1 MSSDLF
7 QQSQAHRLY
16 SLYLSY
22 EASHS
27 AKHEDPECKAV
38 LQNCFRLMEKDYV
51 VGTVANHSGQLCPSY
66 PSELAILE
74 QARDHI
80 LPTISGTPNRDQHN
94 TIYPSQP
101 PSLRPNEHQQ
111 HQSRP
116 THSSS
121 PTPSTSH
128 YTPPLNPT
136 NNIDTTYSRF
146 HGTVQEP
153 PVTEEGDQSFDLGES
168 GMMSFQ
174 DIKQELDMI
183 KSPPTSRVPE
193 PAKRHILPSF
203 HFRSPRPDKDKD
215 KDKSKAKDKTEK
227 TANVAIKEFMPPT
240 AEALPQDVSDPYK
253 VNDTHE
259 LAKQFEKSHFAR
271 VRARFVV
278 PCILV
283 RGKNICRSA
292 TLSNEVEVF
301 MHSFNQ
307 KINDLNQRRKMFLY
321 GTGERSPDKE
331 DRESSLEKQ
340 REEDIEL
347 LRQLGV
353 SYIND
358 LMVENRKVKY
368 GLKVTS
374 SEKADSFRRYSNFK
388 LVATPYPGVEFF
400 QKFKA
405 NKYSARKL
413 CFDWSQNFADA
424 ELQLPLGHTDNLGIR
439 WRDYKKWDLIELTQN
454 YLRLYLTHIADGT
467 DVNFSSLH
475 PQDPARSSKGLLIH
489 CISGWDRTPLF
500 ISLLRISLW
509 ADGEAHQS
517 LTAAE
522 ILYLTMGYDWFLFNH
537 LLADRSQRG
546 EDIFYFCFYFLKF
559 IYGEEFSLKSVASL
573 EKTHEVQR
581 PVSQQLLGRSPL
593 LKEIGRVRD
602 GVFRTGPVDL
612 DPNAYVCDEC
622 RQSRRFTG
630 DPVGRDVNNSH
641 DAASSTD
648 GKPSSW
654 QLVSFATPPGRDRH
668 GSPRAPFLPTLQG
681 ASRTNGS
688 PLNANRN
695 LPGLSEDHKATVEG
709 SLESQRHTS
718 TSPFTLAD
726 GRFRLGLQQFNA
738 RRSSSS
744 SIPEIL
750 AVAGAASEQPHE
762 SKRQTL
768 TTGFEFSRVSTSPNL
783 TSHDNLGNSPDDSK
797 EEPSTERLSSPRKRA
812 STFDGGL
819 LLSTGTESLGITL
832 PKEEEEDL
840 TSGDDDADEDEA
852 HPPHA
857 IHPSSTNLTSGSVP
871 QHARLNQY
879 TCQVCHQMYEPL
891 PEPVGLEDPA
901 LAQDIPGVTPVSR
914 PSSAQLMEGIH
925 GTSSIFHHDD
935 DDTHGHAYQATTQ
948 RRTVSESDREEGVFQ
963 LDFDDRPPYHG
974 LDTFSGVSD
983 FRPEQISLPGSDYHG
998 SSGSDRGTDDRALG
1012 NDLHN
1017 DDDDDDGIECDGIE
1031 CDGNES
1037 FWDETST
1044 IDYGYNSSPLN
1055 GLGLGLTKCS
1065 TESLR
1070 STGLDVAAAH
1080 SSDPSLDGVNHDI
1093 EDEDDYGDDDDA
1105 ASICSQRSGQKS
1117 EHHDNDHLFMPS
1129 LKGVFSSSDR
1139 GQVQYAN
1146 LGDESNGSCATG
1158 YAVSDP
1164 GMAHSS
1170 NRSGSCNSDGTRP
1183 TLTRRQKLRQL
1194 RRLFMDIRDEI
1205 GDGSQALAGGSVGS
1219 HDNSKSGI
1227 AIKGQDQERDGDDNG
1242 SLKAESFSE
1251 DPSFQYKSPI
1261 AAYVSSHHRQIPKS
1275 EMYDY
1280 QQPQF
1285 ARFASHRPYGDAPGG
1300 IVSPVASRD
1309 GSGKHPGHHAH
1320 GLGVPPS
1327 SGRKSPFEWAA
1338 AAASSAAASIT
1349 SSATGIVSGGFGHNP
1364 PHGNSGMTKQ
1374 SPVHPLYEQYHQQ
1387 RQQPQPR
1394 RASRPYP
1401 SGSSHTLLPAYV
1413 QSPVSGTTTPMDGEF
1428 PLSSGERHHT
1438 QERESHHRASLSP
1451 ATTSSTTLNP
1461 KHRPGPGAKD
1471 KGGESGG
1478 RWDW

>member
-51 VGTVANHSGQLCPSY
+51 VGTVANHNGQLCPSY

-74 QARDHI
+74 QAKYHTPSTTWTLDR
-80 LPTISGTPNRDQHN
+80 GTHN
-94 TIYPSQP
+94 TIHPSQL
-101 PSLRPNEHQQ
+101 PSSLPNEQ
-111 HQSRP
+111 HPSRP
-116 THSSS
+116 QTNS
-121 PTPSTSH
+121 PTSTSH
-128 YTPPLNPT
+128 LISSSHNTT
-136 NNIDTTYSRF
+136 SDIDTTYPRF
-146 HGTVQEP
+146 QGQP
-153 PVTEEGDQSFDLGES
+153 PEEGDQSFDLGES

-183 KSPPTSRVPE
+183 RSPPTSSRVPE

-215 KDKSKAKDKTEK
+215 KDKKEK
-227 TANVAIKEFMPPT
+227 MANVAIKEFVPPT
-240 AEALPQDVSDPYK
+240 PEAKPVRQSDVPDPYK

-271 VRARFVV
+271 VRAR
-278 PCILV
+278 
-283 RGKNICRSA
+283 
-292 TLSNEVEVF
+292 
-301 MHSFNQ
+301 
-307 KINDLNQRRKMFLY
+307 
-321 GTGERSPDKE
+321 PDKE

-353 SYIND
+353 AYIND

-467 DVNFSSLH
+467 DVEH
-475 PQDPARSSKGLLIH
+475 PEGPARSSKGLLIH

-559 IYGEEFSLKSVASL
+559 IYGEEFSLNSVASL
-573 EKTHEVQR
+573 GKTQEAQR

-593 LKEIGRVRD
+593 LKDIGRVRD
-602 GVFRTGPVDL
+602 GVLYTGPEL
-612 DPNAYVCDEC
+612 EPNARICDAC
-622 RQSRRFTG
+622 RQSRRFSG
-630 DPVGRDVNNSH
+630 DPVGREANNGH
-641 DAASSTD
+641 ETASSTD

-668 GSPRAPFLPTLQG
+668 GSPRAPFLPTVQG

-688 PLNANRN
+688 PLNADRN
-695 LPGLSEDHKATVEG
+695 SSGLSEDHRTTVEG
-709 SLESQRHTS
+709 SLESQRNTS
-718 TSPFTLAD
+718 TSPFTFAD

-744 SIPEIL
+744 SIPEIF
-750 AVAGAASEQPHE
+750 ATSGTTSKQSYE
-762 SKRQTL
+762 SNRQTL

-783 TSHDNLGNSPDDSK
+783 ASHDKFGNSPDRDSK
-797 EEPSTERLSSPRKRA
+797 EEPSTEKLSTPRKRA

-819 LLSTGTESLGITL
+819 LLSTGTESISATHS
-832 PKEEEEDL
+832 KEEEEDL
-840 TSGDDDADEDEA
+840 TSGDDDADEDDEA
-852 HPPHA
+852 QKGYHGLEAQPPQA
-857 IHPSSTNLTSGSVP
+857 VHPSSTHPISGSAP
-871 QHARLNQY
+871 PRARLNQY
-879 TCQVCHQMYEPL
+879 TCQVCHQAYEPL
-891 PEPVGLEDPA
+891 PEPVNSEDTA
-901 LAQDIPGVTPVSR
+901 LVQDIPRPTAVSR
-914 PSSAQLMEGIH
+914 PSSTQLLEGIH

-935 DDTHGHAYQATTQ
+935 DNTHGHGYHDSMPQ
-948 RRTVSESDREEGVFQ
+948 RRKVSESDREEGVFQ
-963 LDFDDRPPYHG
+963 LDFDDRPSYHG
-974 LDTFSGVSD
+974 LDTFTGVSD

-998 SSGSDRGTDDRALG
+998 SSGSDRGTDDRAFS
-1012 NDLHN
+1012 NDLH
-1017 DDDDDDGIECDGIE
+1017 DDDDDDGIECDG
-1031 CDGNES
+1031 NES
-1037 FWDETST
+1037 FWEESST
-1044 IDYGYNSSPLN
+1044 VDYGYGASPLN

-1065 TESLR
+1065 AESLR
-1070 STGLDVAAAH
+1070 STGLDVTATNH
-1080 SSDPSLDGVNHDI
+1080 SSNPSLEGISHDI
-1093 EDEDDYGDDDDA
+1093 EDDDDYGEDDDA
-1105 ASICSQRSGQKS
+1105 ASVCSQRSGQKS
-1117 EHHDNDHLFMPS
+1117 ENHDTDHLFMPS

-1139 GQVQYAN
+1139 GQVHD
-1146 LGDESNGSCATG
+1146 GSRGESNGSYATG
-1158 YAVSDP
+1158 CPVSDP
-1164 GMAHSS
+1164 GTAGSFDHT
-1170 NRSGSCNSDGTRP
+1170 GSCDSNGPRP
-1183 TLTRRQKLRQL
+1183 ALTRRQKLRQL

-1205 GDGSQALAGGSVGS
+1205 GDGSGALAGGSVGS
-1219 HDNSKSGI
+1219 NDNSKSGI
-1227 AIKGQDQERDGDDNG
+1227 AIKAGQEQERDGDSN
-1242 SLKAESFSE
+1242 SFKAESFSE

-1261 AAYVSSHHRQIPKS
+1261 AAYMNSHHRPISRPD
-1275 EMYDY
+1275 MHDY

-1285 ARFASHRPYGDAPGG
+1285 ARVASHRPYGDAPGG
-1300 IVSPVASRD
+1300 IASPIASRD
-1309 GSGKHPGHHAH
+1309 GSGKHPGHNAH

-1349 SSATGIVSGGFGHNP
+1349 SSASGIVSGGFGHHP
-1364 PHGNSGMTKQ
+1364 PHGPGMTKQ
-1374 SPVHPLYEQYHQQ
+1374 SPHPLYEQYLQQHQQ
-1387 RQQPQPR
+1387 QQHQQQQHHQPQPR

-1401 SGSSHTLLPAYV
+1401 SSGTSHVLLPAHL
-1413 QSPVSGTTTPMDGEF
+1413 QSPVSGTTTPMDDF
-1428 PLSSGERHHT
+1428 PQSMTSERHHAL
-1438 QERESHHRASLSP
+1438 EGHHRASVSP
-1451 ATTSSTTLNP
+1451 AMTSAAILNP
-1461 KHRPGPGAKD
+1461 KHQPGPGAKD
-1471 KGGESGG
+1471 KGESGG
-1478 RWDW
+1478 RWDWMPGIFV

>member
-1 MSSDLF
+1 M
-7 QQSQAHRLY
+7 
-16 SLYLSY
+16 
-22 EASHS
+22 
-27 AKHEDPECKAV
+27 
-38 LQNCFRLMEKDYV
+38 
-51 VGTVANHSGQLCPSY
+51 
-66 PSELAILE
+66 
-74 QARDHI
+74 
-80 LPTISGTPNRDQHN
+80 
-94 TIYPSQP
+94 
-101 PSLRPNEHQQ
+101 
-111 HQSRP
+111 
-116 THSSS
+116 
-121 PTPSTSH
+121 
-128 YTPPLNPT
+128 
-136 NNIDTTYSRF
+136 
-146 HGTVQEP
+146 
-153 PVTEEGDQSFDLGES
+153 
-168 GMMSFQ
+168 
-174 DIKQELDMI
+174 
-183 KSPPTSRVPE
+183 
-193 PAKRHILPSF
+193 
-203 HFRSPRPDKDKD
+203 
-215 KDKSKAKDKTEK
+215 
-227 TANVAIKEFMPPT
+227 ANVAIKEFVPPT
-240 AEALPQDVSDPYK
+240 LEAKPAQSDVPDPYK

-307 KINDLNQRRKMFLY
+307 KINDLNQRRKMLI
-321 GTGERSPDKE
+321 PDKE

-353 SYIND
+353 AYIND

-467 DVNFSSLH
+467 DVQH
-475 PQDPARSSKGLLIH
+475 PEGSARSSKGLLVH

-559 IYGEEFSLKSVASL
+559 IYGEEFSLNSVASL
-573 EKTHEVQR
+573 GKTQEVQN
-581 PVSQQLLGRSPL
+581 PVCQQLLGRSPL
-593 LKEIGRVRD
+593 LKDIGRVRD
-602 GVFRTGPVDL
+602 GVFYTGPEL
-612 DPNAYVCDEC
+612 DPNAHICDDC
-622 RQSRRFTG
+622 RQSRRFSS
-630 DPVGRDVNNSH
+630 DAVGRDANNSH
-641 DAASSTD
+641 EAASSTD

-688 PLNANRN
+688 PLNTNRN
-695 LPGLSEDHKATVEG
+695 SSGPSEDHKAAEG
-709 SLESQRHTS
+709 SLESQRNTS
-718 TSPFTLAD
+718 TSPFTFAD

-744 SIPEIL
+744 SIPEIF
-750 AVAGAASEQPHE
+750 AASGAASEQSHE
-762 SKRQTL
+762 SKRQTF
-768 TTGFEFSRVSTSPNL
+768 TTGFESSRVSTSPNL
-783 TSHDNLGNSPDDSK
+783 SSHDKFGSSPDRDSK
-797 EEPSTERLSSPRKRA
+797 EESSTERLSTPRKRA
-812 STFDGGL
+812 STFDGSL
-819 LLSTGTESLGITL
+819 LLSTGTESLGATHS
-832 PKEEEEDL
+832 KEEEEDL
-840 TSGDDDADEDEA
+840 TSGDDDADEDEEAADKSNRGLEA
-852 HPPHA
+852 HQQPA
-857 IHPSSTNLTSGSVP
+857 IHPLSTHPTTGSTP
-871 QHARLNQY
+871 QNARLNQY
-879 TCQVCHQMYEPL
+879 TCQVCHQAYEPL
-891 PEPVGLEDPA
+891 PEPVGFEDPA
-901 LAQDIPGVTPVSR
+901 LSQDIPRVTPVSR
-914 PSSAQLMEGIH
+914 PSSTQLMEGIH
-925 GTSSIFHHDD
+925 GTNSIFHHDD
-935 DDTHGHAYQATTQ
+935 DDTHGHGYHDSIPQ
-948 RRTVSESDREEGVFQ
+948 RRKVSESDREEGVFH
-963 LDFDDRPPYHG
+963 LDFDDRLSYHG
-974 LDTFSGVSD
+974 LDTFNEVTD
-983 FRPEQISLPGSDYHG
+983 FRPEQISLPGSDCHG
-998 SSGSDRGTDDRALG
+998 SSGSDRGTDDRALC
-1012 NDLHN
+1012 NDLRE
-1017 DDDDDDGIECDGIE
+1017 DDDDDGIE

-1037 FWDETST
+1037 FWEESST
-1044 IDYGYNSSPLN
+1044 VDYGYSASPLN

-1070 STGLDVAAAH
+1070 STGLDVAATNH
-1080 SSDPSLDGVNHDI
+1080 SSDPSLERSSHDI
-1093 EDEDDYGDDDDA
+1093 EDDDDYGEDDDA

-1139 GQVQYAN
+1139 GQVH
-1146 LGDESNGSCATG
+1146 GSHGESNGSCATG
-1158 YAVSDP
+1158 CPVSDP
-1164 GMAHSS
+1164 EMAQSS
-1170 NRSGSCNSDGTRP
+1170 DPTGSRDSNGPRP

-1194 RRLFMDIRDEI
+1194 RRLFMDIRGEI
-1205 GDGSQALAGGSVGS
+1205 GDGSRSMAGGSVGS
-1219 HDNSKSGI
+1219 QDNSKSGI
-1227 AIKGQDQERDGDDNG
+1227 AIKAGQEQERDGDSN
-1242 SLKAESFSE
+1242 SFKAESFSE

-1261 AAYVSSHHRQIPKS
+1261 AAYMSNHHRQIPRPD
-1275 EMYDY
+1275 MHDY

-1285 ARFASHRPYGDAPGG
+1285 ARVASHRPYGDAPGG

-1309 GSGKHPGHHAH
+1309 GVGKHPGHHAP
-1320 GLGVPPS
+1320 GLGVPSS

-1349 SSATGIVSGGFGHNP
+1349 SSASGIVSGGFGHHP
-1364 PHGNSGMTKQ
+1364 PHGPGMTKQ
-1374 SPVHPLYEQYHQQ
+1374 SPHPLYEQYLQQHQQ
-1387 RQQPQPR
+1387 QRHHHQPQPR

-1401 SGSSHTLLPAYV
+1401 VGSSHALPPTHM
-1413 QSPVSGTTTPMDGEF
+1413 QSPVSGTTTPMDEF
-1428 PLSSGERHHT
+1428 SQTTIAGERHHIL
-1438 QERESHHRASLSP
+1438 ECHHRASVSP
-1451 ATTSSTTLNP
+1451 ATTSAAILNP
-1461 KHRPGPGAKD
+1461 KHRPGPDAKD
-1471 KGGESGG
+1471 KSESGG
-1478 RWDW
+1478 RWDWMPGIFV

>member
-51 VGTVANHSGQLCPSY
+51 VGTVANHNGQLCPSY

-74 QARDHI
+74 QAKDH
-80 LPTISGTPNRDQHN
+80 
-94 TIYPSQP
+94 
-101 PSLRPNEHQQ
+101 
-111 HQSRP
+111 
-116 THSSS
+116 
-121 PTPSTSH
+121 
-128 YTPPLNPT
+128 TPPTTWTLNNDD
-136 NNIDTTYSRF
+136 NNNST
-146 HGTVQEP
+146 P
-153 PVTEEGDQSFDLGES
+153 PEECDRSFDLGES

-183 KSPPTSRVPE
+183 KSPPTSSRVPE
-193 PAKRHILPSF
+193 PPKRHILPF
-203 HFRSPRPDKDKD
+203 HFRSPRPDTGKDKD
-215 KDKSKAKDKTEK
+215 KDKFKKEK
-227 TANVAIKEFMPPT
+227 KANVAIKEFVPP
-240 AEALPQDVSDPYK
+240 ALEAKPIHQSDAPDPYK

-271 VRARFVV
+271 VRAR
-278 PCILV
+278 
-283 RGKNICRSA
+283 
-292 TLSNEVEVF
+292 
-301 MHSFNQ
+301 
-307 KINDLNQRRKMFLY
+307 
-321 GTGERSPDKE
+321 PDKE

-353 SYIND
+353 TYIND

-467 DVNFSSLH
+467 DVEH
-475 PQDPARSSKGLLIH
+475 PSGAARSSKGLLVH

-573 EKTHEVQR
+573 GKTQEVQR
-581 PVSQQLLGRSPL
+581 PVSQQLLGQSPL
-593 LKEIGRVRD
+593 LKDIGRVRD
-602 GVFRTGPVDL
+602 GVFYTGPEL
-612 DPNAYVCDEC
+612 GPNAHICDEC
-622 RQSRRFTG
+622 RLTRRFSS
-630 DPVGRDVNNSH
+630 DPVGRDANSSH
-641 DAASSTD
+641 EAASSTD

-695 LPGLSEDHKATVEG
+695 SSGLSEDHKTTPEG

-718 TSPFTLAD
+718 TIPFTFAD

-744 SIPEIL
+744 SIPEVF
-750 AVAGAASEQPHE
+750 AASGAASEQAYE

-768 TTGFEFSRVSTSPNL
+768 TTGFEFSRVSASPNL
-783 TSHDNLGNSPDDSK
+783 ASHDKFGNSPGRDSI
-797 EEPSTERLSSPRKRA
+797 EEPSTEKLSTPRKRA

-819 LLSTGTESLGITL
+819 LLSTGTEPLRVTHS
-832 PKEEEEDL
+832 KEEEEDL
-840 TSGDDDADEDEA
+840 TSGDDDADEDEETA
-852 HPPHA
+852 EKKYRELEEQQPQV
-857 IHPSSTNLTSGSVP
+857 IHPLSTNSISGSIP
-871 QHARLNQY
+871 PNARLNQY
-879 TCQVCHQMYEPL
+879 TCQVCHQVYEPL
-891 PEPVGLEDPA
+891 PETVGFEDPA
-901 LAQDIPGVTPVSR
+901 SAQDIPRVTPVSR
-914 PSSAQLMEGIH
+914 PSSTQLLEGIH
-925 GTSSIFHHDD
+925 GTGAIFHHDD
-935 DDTHGHAYQATTQ
+935 DDTYGHGYHDSTPQ
-948 RRTVSESDREEGVFQ
+948 RRKISEPDREEGVFQ
-963 LDFDDRPPYHG
+963 LDFDDRPSYHG
-974 LDTFSGVSD
+974 LDTFSGMPG

-998 SSGSDRGTDDRALG
+998 SSGSDRGTDDRALCS
-1012 NDLHN
+1012 DLR
-1017 DDDDDDGIECDGIE
+1017 DDDDDDGIECDG
-1031 CDGNES
+1031 NES
-1037 FWDETST
+1037 FWEESST
-1044 IDYGYNSSPLN
+1044 VDYGYSASPLN

-1065 TESLR
+1065 TESLH
-1070 STGLDVAAAH
+1070 STGLDVAALNH
-1080 SSDPSLDGVNHDI
+1080 SSDPSLEGVSHDI
-1093 EDEDDYGDDDDA
+1093 EDDDDYREDDDA
-1105 ASICSQRSGQKS
+1105 ASVCSQRSEQKS

-1139 GQVQYAN
+1139 GQAHRDSHD
-1146 LGDESNGSCATG
+1146 GSNGSYATG
-1158 YAVSDP
+1158 CPVTDP
-1164 GMAHSS
+1164 KMADSFNHTESCDS
-1170 NRSGSCNSDGTRP
+1170 NRPRLTP
-1183 TLTRRQKLRQL
+1183 TRRQKLRQL

-1205 GDGSQALAGGSVGS
+1205 GDGSLALAGGSIGS
-1219 HDNSKSGI
+1219 QDNSKSGI
-1227 AIKGQDQERDGDDNG
+1227 AIKAGQEQERDGD
-1242 SLKAESFSE
+1242 SSSFKAESFSE
-1251 DPSFQYKSPI
+1251 DSSFQYKSPI
-1261 AAYVSSHHRQIPKS
+1261 AAYMNSHHRQILRS
-1275 EMYDY
+1275 DVHEY

-1285 ARFASHRPYGDAPGG
+1285 ARVASHRPYGDAPGG
-1300 IVSPVASRD
+1300 IVPPVASRD

-1320 GLGVPPS
+1320 GLGAPPS

-1338 AAASSAAASIT
+1338 SAASSAAASIT
-1349 SSATGIVSGGFGHNP
+1349 SSASGIVSAGFGHHL
-1364 PHGNSGMTKQ
+1364 PHGPGMTKQ
-1374 SPVHPLYEQYHQQ
+1374 NPHPLFEQYLQQHQQ
-1387 RQQPQPR
+1387 QQQEQQHQQQQQQQQQHQPQPR
-1394 RASRPYP
+1394 RASRPFP
-1401 SGSSHTLLPAYV
+1401 SGSSHALLPTHM
-1413 QSPVSGTTTPMDGEF
+1413 QSPVSGTTTPMDEF
-1428 PLSSGERHHT
+1428 SQSTIAGGRHHT
-1438 QERESHHRASLSP
+1438 LEGHRRTSVSP
-1451 ATTSSTTLNP
+1451 AMTSAAILNP

-1471 KGGESGG
+1471 KGEAGG
-1478 RWDW
+1478 RWD

>member
-1 MSSDLF
+1 MLILKFHPSS
-7 QQSQAHRLY
+7 
-16 SLYLSY
+16 
-22 EASHS
+22 
-27 AKHEDPECKAV
+27 
-38 LQNCFRLMEKDYV
+38 
-51 VGTVANHSGQLCPSY
+51 
-66 PSELAILE
+66 
-74 QARDHI
+74 
-80 LPTISGTPNRDQHN
+80 
-94 TIYPSQP
+94 
-101 PSLRPNEHQQ
+101 
-111 HQSRP
+111 
-116 THSSS
+116 
-121 PTPSTSH
+121 
-128 YTPPLNPT
+128 
-136 NNIDTTYSRF
+136 
-146 HGTVQEP
+146 
-153 PVTEEGDQSFDLGES
+153 
-168 GMMSFQ
+168 
-174 DIKQELDMI
+174 
-183 KSPPTSRVPE
+183 
-193 PAKRHILPSF
+193 
-203 HFRSPRPDKDKD
+203 
-215 KDKSKAKDKTEK
+215 
-227 TANVAIKEFMPPT
+227 
-240 AEALPQDVSDPYK
+240 
-253 VNDTHE
+253 
-259 LAKQFEKSHFAR
+259 
-271 VRARFVV
+271 
-278 PCILV
+278 
-283 RGKNICRSA
+283 
-292 TLSNEVEVF
+292 
-301 MHSFNQ
+301 
-307 KINDLNQRRKMFLY
+307 
-321 GTGERSPDKE
+321 
-331 DRESSLEKQ
+331 
-340 REEDIEL
+340 
-347 LRQLGV
+347 
-353 SYIND
+353 
-358 LMVENRKVKY
+358 
-368 GLKVTS
+368 
-374 SEKADSFRRYSNFK
+374 
-388 LVATPYPGVEFF
+388 
-400 QKFKA
+400 
-405 NKYSARKL
+405 
-413 CFDWSQNFADA
+413 
-424 ELQLPLGHTDNLGIR
+424 
-439 WRDYKKWDLIELTQN
+439 
-454 YLRLYLTHIADGT
+454 
-467 DVNFSSLH
+467 
-475 PQDPARSSKGLLIH
+475 
-489 CISGWDRTPLF
+489 
-500 ISLLRISLW
+500 
-509 ADGEAHQS
+509 
-517 LTAAE
+517 
-522 ILYLTMGYDWFLFNH
+522 H